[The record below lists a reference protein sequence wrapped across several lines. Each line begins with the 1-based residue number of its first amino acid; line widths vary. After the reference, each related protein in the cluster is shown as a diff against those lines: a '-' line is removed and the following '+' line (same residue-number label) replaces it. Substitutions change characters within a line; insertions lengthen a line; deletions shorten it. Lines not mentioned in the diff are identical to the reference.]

1 MKFNEKLRTARV
13 AAHLSQIELAKRVG
27 ITERSLYNYE
37 INGRIPKIDVVKR
50 IADELGVTVDY
61 LMADNAEQ
69 SDSRQLFLA
78 NAREDFGYKG
88 ALEAQALLERATAM
102 FAGGE
107 LDQDAKDAF
116 FESLTQAY
124 FVAKNKAKEKYG
136 KKKSVD

>member
-1 MKFNEKLRTARV
+1 MKFNEKLRAARV
-13 AAHLSQIELAKRVG
+13 NARFSQIELAKRVG

-37 INGRIPKIDVVKR
+37 MNDRVPKIDVVKK

-61 LMADNAEQ
+61 LMSDDAGPADSQQ
-69 SDSRQLFLA
+69 SFL
-78 NAREDFGYKG
+78 NNIREDFGSKG
-88 ALEAQALLERATAM
+88 AREAQDLLERTAAM

-124 FVAKNKAKEKYG
+124 FLAKKKAKEKYG
-136 KKKSVD
+136 KKKVE

>member
-1 MKFNEKLRTARV
+1 MKFSEKLRAARIK
-13 AAHLSQIELAKRVG
+13 ARFSQVELAKRVG

-37 INGRIPKIDVVKR
+37 MNDRIPKIDVVKR

-61 LMADNAEQ
+61 LMADGTEQ
-69 SDSRQLFLA
+69 PTSQQFFLD
-78 NAREDFGYKG
+78 NVREDFGSKSVR
-88 ALEAQALLERATAM
+88 EAQALLERTTAM

-124 FVAKNKAKEKYG
+124 FLAKNKAKEKYG
-136 KKKSVD
+136 KKKAE